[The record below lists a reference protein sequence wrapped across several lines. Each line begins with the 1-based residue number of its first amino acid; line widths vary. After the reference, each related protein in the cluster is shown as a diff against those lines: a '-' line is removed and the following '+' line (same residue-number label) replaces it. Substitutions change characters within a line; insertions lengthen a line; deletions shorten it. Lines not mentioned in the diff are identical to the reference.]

1 MISYYTIPAAIYS
14 YIALIYGIL
23 YIEQF
28 AAILDAK
35 VFTWTHM
42 FTLGILFPLYAGFGL
57 YKTGFYFAILMDR
70 ALFFI
75 HYILYQVSLPFFL
88 YALFTTNHFFLLY
101 FSASGIFLSIFIW
114 IVIFYRASRKKKEI
128 SGKLPRWIQMAS
140 LFFLFQAI
148 MFGLL
153 LVANMEGNWFRSSI
167 VHSVKL
173 HSHSAISGFFLILW
187 AQLVQDNSS
196 GIQAARN
203 EKTVKYSYFVLY
215 FFLFFSLVLWTAV
228 HDQNPMIF
236 QLVFAAN
243 VIFMIGV
250 SAWEAILTFYKKIK
264 FIENVLLFIQII
276 FISAYIFNMIYLN
289 PPDDSG
295 LTNYLLGY
303 GFLVFYGL
311 LYLTAMLK
319 LPSLIGR
326 EETKMSQ
333 TKKIFFQIVIYFL
346 VLFLILSLNLK
357 FMKIVQWILVLVII
371 WQIFYLYYLARNKFY
386 SLTGKEMKERGSTKV
401 ESI

>member
-14 YIALIYGIL
+14 YIALIYGVL
-23 YIEQF
+23 YVEQF
-28 AAILDAK
+28 DTILDAK

-42 FTLGILFPLYAGFGL
+42 FTLGILFPLYAGFAL
-57 YKTGFYFAILMDR
+57 YKTGFYFAKLIDR
-70 ALFFI
+70 TLFFI
-75 HYILYQVSLPFFL
+75 HFILHQISLPFFL
-88 YALFTTNHFFLLY
+88 YALFSTNYFLLLY
-101 FSASGIFLSIFIW
+101 FSASGVFLSVFIW
-114 IVIFYRASRKKKEI
+114 IIIFYRATRKKKEI
-128 SGKLPRWIQMAS
+128 AGKLPRWISMTS

-167 VHSVKL
+167 VHSIKL

-187 AQLVQDNSS
+187 AQLVHANSS

-203 EKTVKYSYFVLY
+203 EKIVKYFYYGLY
-215 FFLFFSLVLWTAV
+215 FFLFFSLILWTAV
-228 HDQNPMIF
+228 HDQNPVIF

-243 VIFMIGV
+243 VTFIVGV
-250 SAWEAILTFYKKIK
+250 SAWEAILTFHKKLK
-264 FIENVLLFIQII
+264 FVENLLLFIQVL
-276 FISAYIFNMIYLN
+276 FISAYIFKIIYLN

-295 LTNYLLGY
+295 LTNYLVGY

-319 LPSLIGR
+319 LPSLTGR
-326 EETKMSQ
+326 EENEMGQ
-333 TKKIFFQIVIYFL
+333 RKKIFFQIVIYFL
-346 VLFLILSLNLK
+346 VLFLILSLNLNIVN
-357 FMKIVQWILVLVII
+357 IVQLILVSII
-371 WQIFYLYYLARNKFY
+371 FWQIFYHYYLARNKFY